1 MVNLDKIELILYSVL
16 FFVSIIYFIHL
27 KTKTKEVE
35 YNPNPNPN
43 EIFQKELCKEYK
55 KNPDDR
61 FFLKYSLIILLAA
74 VICFA
79 AGFLIDFIYFILGM
93 ILFVV
98 SALLGILSGM
108 INYSKSNTRTKNA
121 LKTTAER
128 TNDKQA
134 TKFTNNYD
142 RMALGV
148 FISIL
153 VFTYIGVK
161 ILKIIN

>member
-1 MVNLDKIELILYSVL
+1 MVNLDKIELILYSIL
-16 FFVSIIYFIHL
+16 IFVSIIYFIHL

-43 EIFQKELCKEYK
+43 EMFQKELNNEYK
-55 KNPDDR
+55 NNPDEH
-61 FFLKYSLIILLAA
+61 FFLKYSLVILL
-74 VICFA
+74 VSIICFA

-93 ILFVV
+93 LLFVV
-98 SALLGILSGM
+98 SASLGIISSM
-108 INYSKSNTRTKNA
+108 INFSKSNTRTKNA
-121 LKTTAER
+121 LITTAER

-134 TKFTNNYD
+134 KNLAKNYD
-142 RMALGV
+142 KITLGV

-153 VFTYIGVK
+153 VSTYIGVK